1 MNNTNDVTLLQFKL
15 HSFNDNNK
23 RDTFINH
30 LDNVA
35 TDDNNITFVGA
46 GDAVLIECTMP
57 ELAYVYYASFADW
70 ADNEHPLVV
79 VPDDCEYSRDLSQWD
94 REQLYMKRAVKM

>member
-1 MNNTNDVTLLQFKL
+1 MDNINDVTLLQFKL
-15 HSFNDNNK
+15 HSFNDDTK

-35 TDDNNITFVGA
+35 TDDNNITFVVA
-46 GDAVLIECTMP
+46 GDAVLLECTMP

-70 ADNEHPLVV
+70 ANNENILVV
-79 VPDDCEYSRDLSQWD
+79 VPDDCRYSSDLSQWD
-94 REQLYMKRAVKM
+94 HEQLDMKRVIKM

>member
-15 HSFNDNNK
+15 HSFNDEGK
-23 RDTFINH
+23 RDSFINH

-35 TDDNNITFVGA
+35 TNDNNITFVVA

-57 ELAYVYYASFADW
+57 ELAYVYYKSFADW
-70 ADNEHPLVV
+70 INNENPLVV
-79 VPDDCEYSRDLSQWD
+79 VPDDCQYSSDLSQWD
-94 REQLYMKRAVKM
+94 CEQLEMKRWVKM